1 MTSNFPRV
9 AVITLGGTIAS
20 APNGDGGGVTPRL
33 TGEDLLAAIPGLS
46 SLGAVVP
53 TSFRQFPSGD
63 LRVEDIIELAALIEK
78 RFADGLDGVVVT
90 QGTDTLEETAFL
102 LDLMLTADRP
112 VVLTGAMRHAGLAGA
127 DGPANILAAVR
138 VAVSPEASGLG
149 PLVVVNDEVHL
160 ARYVRKMHTSS
171 TAAFQSP
178 GLGPIG
184 WVSEDRVRIPLVP
197 RHRTD
202 AVVPPVEGLGG
213 LPGVALLKVGLG
225 SDEALVDAAAER
237 YDGLVIEG
245 FGGGHVPQAIVE
257 SLQRASSRIPVVF
270 ASRIG
275 TGELYRNTYEAPGSE
290 THLLDIG
297 IISAGNLDGNKARL
311 LLILLLSSGR
321 SRDEIQHRFYQA
333 VA

>member
-1 MTSNFPRV
+1 
-9 AVITLGGTIAS
+9 
-20 APNGDGGGVTPRL
+20 L

-46 SLGAVVP
+46 HLGAVVP

-184 WVSEDRVRIPLVP
+184 WVSEDRVRIPLIP

-202 AVVPPVEGLGG
+202 AVVPPVEGLDG
-213 LPGVALLKVGLG
+213 LPRVALLKVGLG
-225 SDEALVDAAAER
+225 SDEALVDAAAKR

-257 SLQRASSRIPVVF
+257 SMKRASSRIPVIF